1 MHTIPG
7 ITVREEARN
16 FPENSEEG
24 LLVIFCQAIFSTI
37 GCPHVGI
44 PLEMNTFFLEGGC
57 KILREIP
64 RARARTLP
72 RLGGGWTRCCASD
85 AAQLNAANDRYK
97 RKSIDDY
104 ALRGKR

>member
-1 MHTIPG
+1 VHTIPG

-24 LLVIFCQAIFSTI
+24 LFVIFCQAIFSTI
-37 GCPHVGI
+37 GCPHVDI
-44 PLEMNTFFLEGGC
+44 PLEMNPFFWKEAA
-57 KILREIP
+57 KFSERNP

-97 RKSIDDY
+97 RK
-104 ALRGKR
+104 

>member
-24 LLVIFCQAIFSTI
+24 LFVIFCQAIFSTI

-44 PLEMNTFFLEGGC
+44 PLEMNPFFLKE
-57 KILREIP
+57 
-64 RARARTLP
+64 
-72 RLGGGWTRCCASD
+72 
-85 AAQLNAANDRYK
+85 AAKFSERSPGLEQELCRDLAAAGHNAVQATPLN
-97 RKSIDDY
+97 
-104 ALRGKR
+104 